1 MCFHRHHSRSVDNL
15 GPHNRFRHNND
26 PHNICDHHLCSSI
39 RQAGCRS
46 CIQMSNKSTHSSGA
60 CNLSSRSKP
69 RRSND
74 IRRIRSNSWRMQYTH
89 YIRCSG
95 VASNPLSGTELAK
108 LQSSLEL
115 YQNCLSR
122 LKRDVPLYFQKQAE
136 SEPHTKKLAKALRN
150 LASSE
155 ADTRLQNALFFCVHA
170 YDGIEKEQASLS
182 TASDELLRMIEE
194 SKHMV
199 AAPFKELLA
208 DSTAGIKANANNPRN
223 RVMCMLCTCFEIF
236 FNGCMCT
243 CRSTLNSYYL
253 FMLPCLRSIASRVS
267 SPS

>member
-1 MCFHRHHSRSVDNL
+1 M
-15 GPHNRFRHNND
+15 
-26 PHNICDHHLCSSI
+26 
-39 RQAGCRS
+39 
-46 CIQMSNKSTHSSGA
+46 MSNNSSSSGA
-60 CNLSSRSKP
+60 NVRSSGSGP
-69 RRSND
+69 VGGVMSP
-74 IRRIRSNSWRMQYTH
+74 SAATATTGGSGTPAGQQSVVGVGG
-89 YIRCSG
+89 SG